1 VSRLKCWVLRGVE
14 EENSEIGQTNLF
26 IYFIIGHVLGM
37 LRVVCVKPVTH
48 GSVLTVD
55 IVGLCVMG
63 LRD

>member
-1 VSRLKCWVLRGVE
+1 VE